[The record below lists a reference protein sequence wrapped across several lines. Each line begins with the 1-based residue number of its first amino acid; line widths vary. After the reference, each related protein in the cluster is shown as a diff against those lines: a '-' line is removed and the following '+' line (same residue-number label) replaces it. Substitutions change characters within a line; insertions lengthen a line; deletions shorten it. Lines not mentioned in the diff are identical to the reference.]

1 MPIAKYAP
9 LSLKIRKAIG
19 KLIKAPNIP
28 VIGIAIRGLNPEN
41 ISDAVDQTGAAFLD
55 LNSGIEVA
63 PGIKDSSL
71 LRKAL
76 GSLGRA

>member
-41 ISDAVDQTGAAFLD
+41 IV
-55 LNSGIEVA
+55 
-63 PGIKDSSL
+63 
-71 LRKAL
+71 
-76 GSLGRA
+76 RAKRRYPPNPTNACWPTDTKPQYPANKFQRLANDK